1 MTDQP
6 ENKKLGRGYDV
17 LVLFTVKINKVSREV
32 QMTDEALYLTWDL
45 NSD

>member
-1 MTDQP
+1 MTVQP

-32 QMTDEALYLTWDL
+32 QMTDEHYISLET
-45 NSD
+45 